1 MLKKLLMNEITTYQY
16 LIDKAIKRLGLNPE
30 KCYRNNYNWH
40 LQSGSVILD
49 LTIFSLDNRDYFKVE
64 AEIIAVPTE
73 NLTKFYET
81 LLHHNHDF
89 NGFAFLIH
97 DQKVYLKSVRE
108 LQGMDENEAFA
119 IITKVG
125 NYADKFDDELKKV

>member
-1 MLKKLLMNEITTYQY
+1 MNQITTYQY

-30 KCYRNNYNWH
+30 KCYQNDYTWH
-40 LQSGSVILD
+40 LQSGSAILN
-49 LTIFSLDNRDYFKVE
+49 LNIFLLDGRYYFKVE
-64 AEIIAVPTE
+64 AEIIAVPTK
-73 NLTKFYET
+73 NLTEFYET
-81 LLHHNHDF
+81 LLYHNHDF

-125 NYADKFDDELKKV
+125 NYADQFDDELKGI

>member
-1 MLKKLLMNEITTYQY
+1 MNEITIYQY

-30 KCYRNNYNWH
+30 KCYQENYNWH

-49 LTIFSLDNRDYFKVE
+49 LSVFLFDGRHYFKVE

-73 NLTKFYET
+73 NLTEFYET
-81 LLHHNHDF
+81 LLYYNHDF

-125 NYADKFDDELKKV
+125 NYADKFDGKLKEKFGY

>member
-1 MLKKLLMNEITTYQY
+1 
-16 LIDKAIKRLGLNPE
+16 
-30 KCYRNNYNWH
+30 
-40 LQSGSVILD
+40 LD
-49 LTIFSLDNRDYFKVE
+49 LSVFLLDGRHYFKVE

-73 NLTKFYET
+73 NLTEFYET
-81 LLHHNHDF
+81 LLYYNHDF

-125 NYADKFDDELKKV
+125 NYADKFDGKLKEKFGY

>member
-1 MLKKLLMNEITTYQY
+1 MNQITTYQY

-30 KCYRNNYNWH
+30 KCYRDNLNWH
-40 LQSGSVILD
+40 LKSGSATLN
-49 LTIFSLDNRDYFKVE
+49 LSIFLLDNHYYFKVE
-64 AEIIAVPTE
+64 AEIIAVPTQ
-73 NLTKFYET
+73 NLTEFYAT
-81 LLHHNHDF
+81 LLHYNHDF

-97 DQKVYLKSVRE
+97 DEKVYLKSVRE

-125 NYADKFDDELKKV
+125 NYADKFDDELKKGIEI